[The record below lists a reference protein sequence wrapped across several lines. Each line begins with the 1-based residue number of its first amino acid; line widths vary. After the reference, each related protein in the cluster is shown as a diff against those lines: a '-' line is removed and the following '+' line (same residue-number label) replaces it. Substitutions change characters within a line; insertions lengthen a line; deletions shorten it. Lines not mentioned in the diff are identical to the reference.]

1 MEQSILRTVKKT
13 LGIEPD
19 DTSFDLDVITHIN
32 SVLTDLNQLGV
43 GPDEGFMIEDDSA
56 VWADFLTNVQRF
68 NNVKTYIY
76 FRLRL
81 IWDPPKTSFEI
92 NAVNDQRKELE
103 WRINVEVERTDWQDP
118 DPHLEDVLILD
129 GGAP

>member
-1 MEQSILRTVKKT
+1 MEQSILRSVKKT

-32 SVLTDLNQLGV
+32 SVMTDLNQLGV

-56 VWADFLTNVQRF
+56 VWADFLGLGNRF
-68 NNVKTYIY
+68 NNVKTYMF

-92 NAVNDQRKELE
+92 NAVNDQKKELE
-103 WRINVEVERTDWQDP
+103 WRINVEFERTNWHDP

-129 GGAP
+129 GGSP